1 MDFTS
6 KALLVVDPQ
15 NDFMPG
21 GSLPVSDGDSIIPV
35 VNRLIELFNS
45 NNAPV
50 FISRDWHPA
59 DHCSFIGE
67 GGKWPPH
74 CVKDTEGALFHPD
87 LILPESSVVIDKAV
101 IKEPDAYS
109 AFQDTGLANILKIR
123 GLTDIYTCGLAT
135 DVCVRSTILDGLR
148 AGFKMY
154 VIEDAARAVEI
165 NPGDGE
171 KAICEMEAAGAVI
184 IESPELFQ
192 A

>member
-21 GSLPVSDGDSIIPV
+21 GSLPVPDGDSIIPV

-59 DHCSFIGE
+59 DHCSFIEE

-74 CVKDTEGALFHPD
+74 CVKETEGALFHPD
-87 LILPESSVVIDKAV
+87 LILPESSEVIDKAV

-109 AFQDTGLANILKIR
+109 AFQDTGLAYILEIR

-135 DVCVRSTILDGLR
+135 DVCVRSTVLDGLR
-148 AGFKMY
+148 AGFKMH

-165 NPGDGE
+165 NPGDGK
-171 KAICEMEAAGAVI
+171 KAICEMKAAGAVI

-192 A
+192 P

>member
-21 GSLPVSDGDSIIPV
+21 GSLPVPDGDSIITV

-59 DHCSFIGE
+59 DHCSFIEE

-87 LILPESSVVIDKAV
+87 LILPESSEVIDKAV
-101 IKEPDAYS
+101 VKEPDAYS

-165 NPGDGE
+165 NPGDE
-171 KAICEMEAAGAVI
+171 KQAICEMKAAGAVI
-184 IESPELFQ
+184 IKSLQLFQ

>member
-21 GSLPVSDGDSIIPV
+21 GSLPVPDGDSIIPV

-87 LILPESSVVIDKAV
+87 LILPESSEVIDKAV

-135 DVCVRSTILDGLR
+135 DVCVRSTVLDGLR

>member
-6 KALLVVDPQ
+6 KTLLVVDPQ

-21 GSLPVSDGDSIIPV
+21 GSLPVPDGDSIIPV

-87 LILPESSVVIDKAV
+87 LILPESSEVIDKAV

-135 DVCVRSTILDGLR
+135 DVCVRSTVLDGLR

-165 NPGDGE
+165 NPGDRE

>member
-21 GSLPVSDGDSIIPV
+21 GSLPVPDGDSIIPV

-50 FISRDWHPA
+50 FISRDWHPP

-87 LILPESSVVIDKAV
+87 LILPESSEVIDKAV

-135 DVCVRSTILDGLR
+135 DVCVRSTVLDGLR

>member
-21 GSLPVSDGDSIIPV
+21 GSLPVPDGDSIITV

-59 DHCSFIGE
+59 DHCSFIEE

-87 LILPESSVVIDKAV
+87 LILPESSEVIDKAV
-101 IKEPDAYS
+101 VKEPDAYS

-171 KAICEMEAAGAVI
+171 KAICEMQAAGAII

>member
-6 KALLVVDPQ
+6 KTLLVVDPQ
-15 NDFMPG
+15 NDFMLG
-21 GSLPVSDGDSIIPV
+21 GSLPVPDGDSIIPV

-87 LILPESSVVIDKAV
+87 LILPESSEVIDKAV

-135 DVCVRSTILDGLR
+135 DVCVRSTVLDGLR

-154 VIEDAARAVEI
+154 VIEDAARAVET

>member
-6 KALLVVDPQ
+6 KTLLVVDPQ

-21 GSLPVSDGDSIIPV
+21 GSLPVPDGDSIIPV

-87 LILPESSVVIDKAV
+87 LILPESSEVIDKAV

>member
-6 KALLVVDPQ
+6 KTLLVVDPQ

-21 GSLPVSDGDSIIPV
+21 GSLPVPDGDSIIPV

-87 LILPESSVVIDKAV
+87 LILPESSEVIDKAV

-135 DVCVRSTILDGLR
+135 DVCVRSTVLDGLR

>member
-21 GSLPVSDGDSIIPV
+21 GSLPVPDGDSIITV

-59 DHCSFIGE
+59 DHCSFIEE

-74 CVKDTEGALFHPD
+74 CVKETEGALFHPD
-87 LILPESSVVIDKAV
+87 LILPESSEVIDKAV

-109 AFQDTGLANILKIR
+109 AFQDTGLAYILEIR

-135 DVCVRSTILDGLR
+135 DVCVRSTVLDGLR
-148 AGFKMY
+148 AGFKMH

-171 KAICEMEAAGAVI
+171 KAICEMQAAGAII